1 MASNLN
7 SDTYNH
13 NLSTIFSNNSTQN
26 PAIKQI
32 ANAANLNV
40 PLKNGENLISQN
52 ATGVNLVS
60 VITDDITLVERT
72 KVQGYNYNSSTAPF
86 IDNSDLPST
95 SQESL
100 NNRLE
105 ITNKEINF
113 KKNAGEVL
121 LQGNDNNGVP
131 INPDNIN
138 NSFQANEITPS
149 SIKIKSKDGNELVC
163 IDTNDNTNGTI
174 EIRDND
180 NSLIFKISKN
190 GMILNV
196 PTNIGA
202 NSFISSNNFKFTS
215 SRADKF
221 KVVNR
226 HYVDQRH
233 RIDFESLYWKTVST
247 QLHSLYQNESYPAKI
262 KEYIKSNN
270 VPIRYEY
277 EVLEDSKL
285 EYSKDENGNQI
296 ATTIKYERPIVKKYT
311 GSSYIIGTNLN
322 WRFEFTR
329 ARRKTQ
335 RKGIE
340 TEFVFDNMG
349 NYTYQKDAE
358 QNLIT
363 DKICI

>member
-1 MASNLN
+1 MAYSNQ
-7 SDTYNH
+7 SKDSYNI
-13 NLSTIFSNNSTQN
+13 NLT
-26 PAIKQI
+26 QI
-32 ANAANLNV
+32 ANNDANNPHLAISSQSQDDDIILN
-40 PLKNGENLISQN
+40 NGETLISQFN
-52 ATGVNLVS
+52 TSNLKS
-60 VITDDITLVERT
+60 TLITDDITIISKGGENGNT
-72 KVQGYNYNSSTAPF
+72 DYGNN
-86 IDNSDLPST
+86 
-95 SQESL
+95 SL

-105 ITNKEINF
+105 
-113 KKNAGEVL
+113 L
-121 LQGNDNNGVP
+121 LNNSVSLRKNDNTDTNTYAK
-131 INPDNIN
+131 
-138 NSFQANEITPS
+138 SFKANEITPG
-149 SIKIKSKDGNELVC
+149 SIKIKNKDGNELVC